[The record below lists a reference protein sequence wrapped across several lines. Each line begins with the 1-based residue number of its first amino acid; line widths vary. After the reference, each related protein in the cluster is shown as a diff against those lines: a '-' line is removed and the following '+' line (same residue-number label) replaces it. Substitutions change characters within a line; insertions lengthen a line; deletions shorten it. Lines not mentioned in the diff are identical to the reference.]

1 MDQSPAAWFLRNV
14 KLEYDTPFS
23 VEEQLPETKKERG
36 EKTTTERKKATKFS
50 DGQLEILKKKF
61 EESQHLK
68 KGEAV
73 ALAAVLKL
81 DERVVRTWFT
91 NRRCKEYKV
100 AWAQKQKARMN
111 SSFSNGS
118 FAPPNFY
125 TPLTSDGSYGPSSS
139 AQIANSPFQ
148 FAPSPI
154 ELSDSPAQLVVPPI
168 QLFSSQLAT
177 SPLRLALS
185 PIQLDPPLVQ
195 LASLLTQLFPSM
207 AQIDPPLAQDASSA
221 AQLAQDAS
229 PAAQPHTSF

>member
-1 MDQSPAAWFLRNV
+1 MDQSPAAWFLQNV
-14 KLEYDTPFS
+14 KLEYDAPFS
-23 VEEQLPETKKERG
+23 VEEQLSETKKDRG
-36 EKTTTERKKATKFS
+36 EKPKTERKKATRFS
-50 DGQLEILKKKF
+50 DSQLKILKKKF

-68 KGEAV
+68 KGEAA

-125 TPLTSDGSYGPSSS
+125 TPLTSD
-139 AQIANSPFQ
+139 
-148 FAPSPI
+148 
-154 ELSDSPAQLVVPPI
+154 E
-168 QLFSSQLAT
+168 LFSSQLAT
-177 SPLRLALS
+177 SPIRLALS
-185 PIQLDPPLVQ
+185 PIQSVPPPVQ

-207 AQIDPPLAQDASSA
+207 AQIDPPLAQDASPPVQLASLLTQLFPSM
-221 AQLAQDAS
+221 AQIDPSLAQDA
-229 PAAQPHTSF
+229 PPGAQLAPPNLK